1 MRISRTPLKAGIA
14 GLVLMALA
22 MASSAS
28 AQTSRQQP
36 TFKSP
41 EAAYEQGMG
50 AWRSGFVEHAIPAL
64 KFAAE
69 RGVFFAQ
76 FYLARLYSDSGTAY
90 TNHAAAYELYNK
102 IAVEHANVDP
112 DDDQRAPFVA
122 RALTGLAGYVRL
134 GMTEINL
141 APDPVRAVEYLRHAS
156 QFFNDQEA
164 QFELAKHH
172 LRGEGTPQDTRAGL
186 HWLSVLTQRGHAG
199 AQAFLADIY
208 WRGRYNVPRDQLR
221 AFALISVAVENAPD
235 VDRIWIE
242 DIHHNIFCGSSTGTR
257 NQAQGMVADWRQ
269 KYGRS
274 GTHAYRSGLG
284 ALPPSAERTC
294 RNGETVAP
302 VPSRTQAPVDNRTP
316 STAPLGMLDVGVK
329 RTEPGR

>member
-1 MRISRTPLKAGIA
+1 MPISNSSLRAGAA
-14 GLVLMALA
+14 GFILMTLA
-22 MASSAS
+22 AAMPAA
-28 AQTSRQQP
+28 AQSTRQQP

-64 KFAAE
+64 KFAAD
-69 RGVFFAQ
+69 RDVFFAQ

-90 TNHAAAYELYNK
+90 TNHPAAYALYNK

-122 RALTGLAGYVRL
+122 RALTGLAGYVRTGL
-134 GMTEINL
+134 PEIQL

-199 AQAFLADIY
+199 AQAYLADIY
-208 WRGRYNVPRDQLR
+208 WRGRYGVQRDQLR
-221 AFALISVAVENAPD
+221 AFALITVAVEHAPD
-235 VDRIWIE
+235 SDRIWIE
-242 DIHHNIFCGSSTGTR
+242 DIHQHIFCGSSSGTR

-269 KYGRS
+269 KYGRAHQHS
-274 GTHAYRSGLG
+274 YRSGLG
-284 ALPPSAERTC
+284 ALPPTAERTC
-294 RNGETVAP
+294 RNGEAVAP
-302 VPSRTQAPVDNRTP
+302 LPSRTLAPPDTMQPGTP
-316 STAPLGMLDVGVK
+316 RGMLDVGVT
-329 RTEPGR
+329 RTEPSR